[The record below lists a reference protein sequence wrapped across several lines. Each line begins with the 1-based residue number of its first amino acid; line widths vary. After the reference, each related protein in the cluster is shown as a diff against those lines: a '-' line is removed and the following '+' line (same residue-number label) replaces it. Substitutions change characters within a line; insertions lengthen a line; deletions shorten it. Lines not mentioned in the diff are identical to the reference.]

1 MCLRTCRWLLPLLL
15 WGLGTVAVAQD
26 LKLMLNRSVYL
37 KHTGVQKTS
46 TEPYIPFDNINKIPL
61 FSDKKLDNEIR
72 GLEGKD
78 SKDFEA
84 LEDLTRQYVM
94 QFGIKNFS
102 QSYDLDM
109 IWKLGQMNELLQ
121 DTNQAIL
128 LYALALNNQ
137 SRFYTSIKAHYD
149 ALMAPRHND
158 YVDLDYYYKIVEA
171 RRNIDTLL
179 PPKKVLVRMDSVIN
193 AVGKPDYAPYMHP
206 SGQVLIFTSRRGEM
220 DAIGGLGFGQSEDLY
235 FTEKDMA
242 TGKWLPAERF
252 PDNINSPYNEGSAC
266 LNLEGTELIFS
277 RCNSPDGFGLCDL
290 YRSVWVDGKWSK
302 AENLG
307 PTVNGLDWDSHPCLS
322 PDGKALYFASNRGEG
337 FGRTDIWMCR
347 RNPDGSFQP
356 AENLGPVVNTIEDE
370 VTPFLH
376 PVNYTLYF
384 SSTGHV
390 RNFGGF
396 DIFRTR
402 WLDDHWEL
410 PRNLGPLVNT
420 KQDEYYF
427 AIDHKA
433 ETLFY
438 AKSQAKNKEDFD
450 LYSFPMPMEAR
461 PDAIY
466 SLKGYLIDSVTQ
478 KPITGI
484 VVAIDLDKGVEIA
497 PLHINSYG
505 YFEFNLINN
514 RRYQLLILGEN
525 AFRVENQ
532 QAMSQ
537 DSLFH
542 LFEES
547 IINLKPVVFEEL
559 TFAADEATLNPIVEE
574 KLKDLVAF
582 IKKHPDSRLE
592 IRGHTDS
599 DGKPRYNLK
608 LSKDRAD
615 NLKQYLMDKTGLPE
629 DRITAQGF
637 GDTRPVFPN
646 DTPQNKARNRRV
658 EFELFLPDEQRNKMA
673 DRHRPIRMHLS
684 EAVRDTTGGPSEE
697 HLREQEKAN
706 MDALM
711 EDLETFDDDDDDLGL
726 GDLKDPQPQA
736 PAPNNPFRTPL
747 RKPE

>member
-1 MCLRTCRWLLPLLL
+1 MLTCCGRYVH
-15 WGLGTVAVAQD
+15 GQD

-46 TEPYIPFDNINKIPL
+46 VEPYLPFENINKLPYFENKRL
-61 FSDKKLDNEIR
+61 GGEIR
-72 GLEGKD
+72 SLEGRE
-78 SKDFEA
+78 SKDYEA
-84 LEDLTRQYVM
+84 LETLMREYVLK
-94 QFGIKNFS
+94 FGIKNFG
-102 QSYDLDM
+102 QDKDLDM
-109 IWKLGQMNELLQ
+109 LWKLGQLNELLQ
-121 DTNQAIL
+121 DTSQAVL
-128 LYALALNNQ
+128 LYALALNNHSQ
-137 SRFYTSIKAHYD
+137 HFRDIRLHYD
-149 ALMAPRHND
+149 ALTAPRRNE
-158 YVDLDYYYKIVEA
+158 YVNLDYYYRIVEA
-171 RRNIDTLL
+171 RRHVDTLL

-193 AVGKPDYAPYMHP
+193 AVGKPDYAPFMHP
-206 SGQVLIFTSRRGEM
+206 SGQVLVFTSRRGEM

-235 FTEKDMA
+235 YTEKDMA

-252 PDNINSPYNEGSAC
+252 PENINSPFNEGSAC

-277 RCNSPDGFGLCDL
+277 RCNAPDSYGLCDL
-290 YRSVWVDGKWSK
+290 YISRWENGKWSK

-307 PTVNGLDWDSHPCLS
+307 AMVNSADWDSHPCLS
-322 PDGKALYFASNRGEG
+322 PDGKILYFASNRGEG

-347 RNPDGSFQP
+347 RNPDGTFQK
-356 AENLGPVVNTIEDE
+356 AENVGPVVNTIEDE

-376 PVNYTLYF
+376 PVNNTLYF

-390 RNFGGF
+390 HNFGGF

-402 WLDDHWEL
+402 WLTDHWEL

-420 KQDEYYF
+420 SGDEYYF
-427 AIDHKA
+427 SIDHKA

-438 AKSQAKNKEDFD
+438 AKSQVQNKEDFD

-461 PDAIY
+461 PDAVY
-466 SLKGYLIDSVTQ
+466 SLKGYLIDSITQ

-532 QAMSQ
+532 GAMSQ

-559 TFAADEATLNPIVEE
+559 TFAADEATINPTVED

-582 IKKHPDSRLE
+582 IKKHPDCRLE

-615 NLKQYLMDKTGLPE
+615 NLKRYLMDKTGLAA

-658 EFELFLPDEQRNKMA
+658 EFEIFLPDEQRNKMA

-697 HLREQEKAN
+697 HLKEQEEEMMKE
-706 MDALM
+706 MFDELEDFSDD
-711 EDLETFDDDDDDLGL
+711 EDLDLS
-726 GDLKDPQPQA
+726 DIKE
-736 PAPNNPFRTPL
+736 PAPVTPPANNPFKAPL